1 MEVMMAEYPKMMYLK
16 AQDISEGVKVYKI
29 IDNSEQ
35 EQALIAE
42 GYVSNWQ
49 ECGIEEVRKRGRP
62 PKAPTEPTPEQ
73 PSSGLFD

>member
-1 MEVMMAEYPKMMYLK
+1 MAEYPKMMYLK

-29 IDNSEQ
+29 IDNPEQ

-49 ECGIEEVRKRGRP
+49 ECGVEEVRKRGRP
-62 PKAPTEPTPEQ
+62 PKAQAEQTTEQAPEQ